1 MEELKEPE
9 EQQQQPAHPLLP
21 AAASDASVHW
31 SDTAMQMVGGTTGAA
46 SLLLL
51 FRHAN
56 LTQRL
61 HTLQQ
66 APAVSVDNLGA
77 FLDKQQS
84 QCSKDTTM
92 AH

>member
-1 MEELKEPE
+1 MDELKEPE
-9 EQQQQPAHPLLP
+9 EQQQQQGQQQANHSPACDAPAH
-21 AAASDASVHW
+21 W
-31 SDTAMQMVGGTTGAA
+31 SETAMQMVGGTTGAA

-66 APAVSVDNLGA
+66 APAVSVDNLAA

-84 QCSKDTTM
+84 E
-92 AH
+92 